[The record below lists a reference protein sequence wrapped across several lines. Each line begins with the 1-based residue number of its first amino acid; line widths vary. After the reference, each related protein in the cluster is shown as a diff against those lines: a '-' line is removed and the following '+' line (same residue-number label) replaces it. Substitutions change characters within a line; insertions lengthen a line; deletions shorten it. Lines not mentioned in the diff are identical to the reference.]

1 MMTPESLPYKV
12 SPETSSA
19 RTYLFLALILPIFAV
34 APLFYPGYMETHTGL
49 APLWNVADLR
59 ANPGDPGWLPHI
71 AHSFDPLRSDGLL
84 VYYLAALLPFDVVVA
99 TKLVGGL
106 GWVLGSLGMVLWLRS
121 WLGSPGA
128 LAAALVYT
136 YLPFHIAAVYVRGAW
151 GEAFFWGLLPWAML
165 AATYLVTT
173 RRVIVWPLAAFFWL
187 MLGLSQL
194 GLTLWAFI
202 FLMLLVLVIHR
213 RQSLPPILSA
223 LAGLGLAFG
232 LYLSLAPFSA
242 TSPVPFFDH
251 FLFPFQLVS
260 AYWGFGPSRPG
271 WADGLSFQLGLA
283 AVGLAMVSVA
293 LWPHTRSPEPNSVR
307 PDRRL
312 LFFLIAVIGLVL
324 LQFSPAAW
332 VWQLPGLATFSLSS
346 TLTYPWQLL
355 GLAGLGLAVLAGSV
369 LGLDARLTELPL
381 FGSII
386 MLIILSSYH
395 YLAPQFI
402 QVDHYLAGGPKA
414 QWGAAR
420 LLLLDYDF
428 SVQTSAN
435 TAALELG
442 DTTLPLTVHG
452 PLRAHDRLLLEATW
466 QPLQTLDQDLKVF
479 VHLVDANN
487 NVLAQYDGRPRSGD
501 YPTSQ
506 WVPGELIRDTYPILI
521 PENAPPPPYRVFIG
535 LYDETTSIRLPVPT
549 DPEGRVILDVDQKS

>member
-1 MMTPESLPYKV
+1 MTPESPLHKV

-19 RTYLFLALILPIFAV
+19 RTYLLLALILPIFAV
-34 APLFYPGYMETHTGL
+34 APLFYPGYVETHSGL

-59 ANPGDPGWLPHI
+59 ANLGNLGWLPHI
-71 AHSFDPLRSDGLL
+71 AHTFDPLRSDGLL
-84 VYYLAALLPFDVVVA
+84 VYYLAALLPVDVVTA

-121 WLGSPGA
+121 WLGPPGA
-128 LAAALVYT
+128 LVAALVYT

-151 GEAFFWGLLPWAML
+151 GEVFFWGLLPWAML

-173 RRVIVWPLAAFFWL
+173 PRLIVWPLAACFWL

-223 LAGLGLAFG
+223 LVGLGLAFG
-232 LYLSLAPFSA
+232 LYIVLAPFSA

-283 AVGLAMVSVA
+283 AVGLTMVSVA
-293 LWPHTRSPEPNSVR
+293 LWSRPESPEPNSAR

-312 LFFLIAVIGLVL
+312 LFFLMAVIMLVL
-324 LQFSPAAW
+324 LQFRPAMLLW
-332 VWQLPGLATFSLSS
+332 KLPGLTAFSLAG

-369 LGLDARLTELPL
+369 LWLDTRLTELPL

-402 QVDHYLAGGPKA
+402 QVDHYLAGGPQA
-414 QWGAAR
+414 QWEDAR

-435 TAALELG
+435 TAGLELG
-442 DTTLPLTVHG
+442 DTALPLAVHG
-452 PLRAHDRLLLEATW
+452 PLRANDRLLLEVTW
-466 QPLQTLDQDLKVF
+466 QPLQTFDQDLKVF
-479 VHLVDANN
+479 VHLIDANN
-487 NVLAQYDGRPRSGD
+487 NVLTQYDGRPRSGE

-506 WVPGELIRDTYPILI
+506 WVPGELIRDIYPVLI
-521 PENAPPPPYRVFIG
+521 PGNAPLPPYRVFVG
-535 LYDETTSIRLPVPT
+535 LYDEATLIRLPVPT